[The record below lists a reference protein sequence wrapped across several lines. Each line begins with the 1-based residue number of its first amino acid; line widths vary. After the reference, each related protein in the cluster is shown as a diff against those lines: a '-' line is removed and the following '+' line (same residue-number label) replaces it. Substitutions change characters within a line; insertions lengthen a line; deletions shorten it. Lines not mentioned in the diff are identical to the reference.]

1 MDANTLI
8 VLTTCPDEATAARL
22 ATALLDLR
30 LAACVSRV
38 PGLTSWYRWEGRV
51 ERDDEVLLLIKTA
64 ADRYNELSERL
75 TELHPYDV
83 PELLALDV
91 TRGLPAYLDWVAA
104 ETRAE
109 PPAQP

>member
-1 MDANTLI
+1 MNADTLL

-22 ATALLDLR
+22 ATAVLDLR

-64 ADRYNELSERL
+64 ADRYTALSERL

-83 PELLALDV
+83 PELLAVDV
-91 TRGLPAYLDWVAA
+91 SAGLAAYLDWVTA
-104 ETRAE
+104 ETR
-109 PPAQP
+109 PAAPADT